1 MTMMVTIII
10 ITLTMAMMMIVIIFI
25 IMKIVRV
32 RWLMITME
40 RWMRRLMIN
49 LNKFFAHS
57 EVRGP
62 TNKLEACR
70 SVMIFG
76 GCRSVD
82 QEERHQVLVEH
93 HED

>member
-1 MTMMVTIII
+1 MVDDNDGTMDEAIDD
-10 ITLTMAMMMIVIIFI
+10 
-25 IMKIVRV
+25 KSY
-32 RWLMITME
+32 
-40 RWMRRLMIN
+40 
-49 LNKFFAHS
+49 FFAHS

-62 TNKLEACR
+62 TNKLEAFR

>member
-1 MTMMVTIII
+1 MVDDNSGTMDEAIDDK
-10 ITLTMAMMMIVIIFI
+10 LIV
-25 IMKIVRV
+25 
-32 RWLMITME
+32 
-40 RWMRRLMIN
+40 
-49 LNKFFAHS
+49 FAHS

-70 SVMIFG
+70 SVMICG

>member
-1 MTMMVTIII
+1 MMVTIII
-10 ITLTMAMMMIVIIFI
+10 ITLTMAMMMMVIIII

-49 LNKFFAHS
+49 QFFFAHS

>member
-1 MTMMVTIII
+1 MVTIII
-10 ITLTMAMMMIVIIFI
+10 IITLTLAMMMMVIIFI

-40 RWMRRLMIN
+40 RWMGRLMIN
-49 LNKFFAHS
+49 LCFAHS

-62 TNKLEACR
+62 ANKLEACR
-70 SVMIFG
+70 SVMIVG

-93 HED
+93 HDD